1 MSCTFYRPHKPRR
14 YVFLAT
20 WIVLLSA
27 GLRMFRLLDQSI
39 WYDEAF
45 NVLYAQKPVSDILAA
60 ADRDTMPP
68 LHYLLLHLWMSTG
81 TQELIARLY
90 PVYVGVLATA
100 AVYPIGRR
108 LLGPKVGLGGA
119 LLTTLSP
126 FQVYYA
132 REVRMY
138 SQLLFL
144 ALLSVLFLVRCMQGQ
159 DERERGH
166 PLAEWGNWAAWV
178 LFATL
183 TVYTHALGFLVPLA
197 VGAAALALNRHRPRF
212 VRRLLFSG
220 MALVL
225 CAMPWAWWVLP
236 AQAERVIRHFWV
248 DRPSLLAPWVTLHM
262 FLAGYA
268 IPASWIPVSL
278 FVTLSLGAIAVYQA
292 LRERGP
298 PLLFLLA
305 WFLGPIVGVWVLSL
319 YAPIY
324 LDRLFIASA
333 PALYLLVSWSLG
345 RMPRGLG
352 YALGAGLLALVFL
365 SLGQYYYGTQFHKPP
380 MRAAAAYV
388 ADRVVP
394 GDLVLH
400 TSDGSLLPFA
410 FYEPQL
416 DQAPIAGDPEHQTD
430 GARALSLDILGF
442 EPLEPDQALSRP
454 GRVWLVVA
462 LDHSVEYQKQM
473 SDRLLEARTTAHQ
486 TGIGGIGIY
495 LLAAPRE
502 AP

>member
-1 MSCTFYRPHKPRR
+1 MSCTACRLPSPRSH
-14 YVFLAT
+14 VLLAT
-20 WIVLLSA
+20 GIVLLSA
-27 GLRMFRLLDQSI
+27 ALRMFCLLDQSI

-45 NVLYAQKPVSDILAA
+45 DVLYAQKPVSDILAA
-60 ADRDTMPP
+60 AGRDTMPP
-68 LHYLLLHLWMSTG
+68 LHYVLLHLWMKAG
-81 TQELIARLY
+81 PQELIARLY
-90 PVYVGVLATA
+90 PVYLGVLATA

-108 LLGPKVGLGGA
+108 LLGPKVGLGGT
-119 LLTTLSP
+119 LLTAISP

-144 ALLSVLFLVRCMQGQ
+144 ALLSVLFLVHCMQGP
-159 DERERGH
+159 DERERGR
-166 PLAEWGNWAAWV
+166 PLAQWGNWAGWV

-183 TVYTHALGFLVPLA
+183 TVYTHALGFLVPFA

-212 VRRLLFSG
+212 VRHLLLSG
-220 MALVL
+220 LALVL
-225 CAMPWAWWVLP
+225 CALPWAWWVLP
-236 AQAERVIRHFWV
+236 AQAERVVRNFWL
-248 DRPSLLAPWVTLHM
+248 DRPSLLAPWITLHA

-268 IPASWIPVSL
+268 IPAPWLAASL

-292 LRERGP
+292 LRDRGP

-305 WFLGPIVGVWVLSL
+305 WFLGPIVGVWVVSL

-333 PALYLLVSWSLG
+333 PALYLLVWRSLG
-345 RMPRGLG
+345 RMPRGLR
-352 YALGAGLLALVFL
+352 YALGTGLLALVFT
-365 SLGQYYYGTQFHKPP
+365 SLGRYYFGSEFHKPP

-388 ADRVVP
+388 ADRVAP

-416 DQAPIAGDPEHQTD
+416 DQVPIVSDPARRTD
-430 GARALSLDILGF
+430 SARDLSLEILGF

-454 GRVWLVVA
+454 GRLWLVVA
-462 LDHSVEYQKQM
+462 LDHSVEYQEQM
-473 SDRLLEARTTAHQ
+473 ADRLLASRTPAHQ
-486 TGIGGIGIY
+486 AGIGGIGIY
-495 LLAAPRE
+495 LLAAPGE